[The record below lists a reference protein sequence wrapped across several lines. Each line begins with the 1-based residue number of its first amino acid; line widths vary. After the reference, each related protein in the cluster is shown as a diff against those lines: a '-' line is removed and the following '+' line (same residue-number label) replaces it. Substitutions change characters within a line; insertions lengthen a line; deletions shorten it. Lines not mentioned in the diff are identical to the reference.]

1 MKLKFV
7 AAAVIAAAG
16 MSSAMAAA
24 DGFWYGLGALG
35 GAYVDSD
42 LHDAVYDAGVDELVS
57 THSDGYGSVKT
68 DKGTFTG
75 KIALGYQFNDYFALE
90 GGYYYLGKIES
101 KMNATKIGSD
111 SSSDFRAKAKI
122 TGHMLGIDA
131 VGMLPLNNVV
141 SLLAKVGAGVVRTKT
156 EWTSEGMVE
165 YDDKASKTKTRLAP
179 KIGVGAEFDIN
190 DYISIRTEYEG
201 IFRACNNSNGTVKT
215 DYHLFTVGLKY
226 WF

>member
-35 GAYVDSD
+35 GTYIDSS
-42 LHDAVYDAGVDELVS
+42 LHNDAKKYFLEDEP
-57 THSDGYGSVKT
+57 GSVKT
-68 DKGTFTG
+68 DEGSFAG
-75 KIALGYQFNDYFALE
+75 KLIMGYQFNDYFALE
-90 GGYYYLGKIES
+90 GGYYYLGQTK
-101 KMNATKIGSD
+101 TKIHYATDNSTD
-111 SSSDFRAKAKI
+111 KIKI
-122 TGHMLGIDA
+122 TGHMLGLDA

-141 SLLAKVGAGVVRTKT
+141 SIFGKVGAGIARTTTKVSYA
-156 EWTSEGMVE
+156 EDGSESE
-165 YDDKASKTKTRLAP
+165 TKTRLAP
-179 KIGVGAEFDIN
+179 KIGVGAEFDVN

-201 IFRACNNSNGTVKT
+201 IFKASKSSSQSCDVV
-215 DYHLFTVGLKY
+215 YHLFTVGLKY

>member
-35 GAYVDSD
+35 GTYIDSN
-42 LHDAVYDAGVDELVS
+42 LHSEAKKYAEF
-57 THSDGYGSVKT
+57 YGADSVKT
-68 DKGTFTG
+68 DEGSFAG
-75 KIALGYQFNDYFALE
+75 KIIMGYQFNDYFALE
-90 GGYYYLGKIES
+90 GGYYYLGQ
-101 KMNATKIGSD
+101 TKTKVTFADD
-111 SSSDFRAKAKI
+111 SSDKVKI

-141 SLLAKVGAGVVRTKT
+141 SLFGKVGAGVAQTKT
-156 EWTSEGMVE
+156 KFSYSDEDS
-165 YDDKASKTKTRLAP
+165 DSKTKTRLAP
-179 KIGVGAEFDIN
+179 KIGVGVEFDVN
-190 DYISIRTEYEG
+190 DYVSIRTEYEG
-201 IFRACNNSNGTVKT
+201 IFKASKDSDESFDV